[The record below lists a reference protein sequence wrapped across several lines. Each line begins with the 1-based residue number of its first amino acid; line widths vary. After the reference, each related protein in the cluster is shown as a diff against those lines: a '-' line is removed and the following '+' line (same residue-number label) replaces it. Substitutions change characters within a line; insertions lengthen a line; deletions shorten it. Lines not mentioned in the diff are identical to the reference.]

1 MNNYAWINLR
11 RAQAQKLTTRI
22 GKWNSH
28 ELSTLQWRPHPEAWN
43 ILECVQHLNLYSAW
57 YLPVVRQKLD
67 KAPAIGMTR
76 FKEGWLGRYFAQ
88 SMLPKVKGGK
98 MKTFKDKNP
107 LGQILDKTVFD
118 TFAQYQRAWLELLS
132 EAEHKDLNRIK
143 IPTSISSLI
152 TMNLGDTFHF
162 IFNHME
168 RHALQM
174 EQIAEQFRESRS

>member
-98 MKTFKDKNP
+98 MKTFRY
-107 LGQILDKTVFD
+107 FC
-118 TFAQYQRAWLELLS
+118 
-132 EAEHKDLNRIK
+132 
-143 IPTSISSLI
+143 SIS
-152 TMNLGDTFHF
+152 TRM
-162 IFNHME
+162 
-168 RHALQM
+168 A
-174 EQIAEQFRESRS
+174 